1 MDAIIYCNS
10 YRVSMP
16 EAESM
21 VNAVSSIH
29 ALAQ

>member
-1 MDAIIYCNS
+1 MPSFAANS

-21 VNAVSSIH
+21 VNAVTSIH